1 MTTMTQTVLNLLKTS
16 PMTAKQLASRVGITG
31 NLDPI
36 HNALTNLKNRKA
48 ILAVGKAVE
57 PQINNQA
64 RMVDIYSFN
73 PDCGK
78 LKFKEPTKKRYYKV
92 DLSKAKT
99 PQRYKELLLRKN
111 NLFMLYAKELK
122 LTKDM
127 L

>member
-1 MTTMTQTVLNLLKTS
+1 MTKTVLELLKTA
-16 PMTAKQLASRVGITG
+16 PMTAKQVASSLGITG

-36 HNALTNLKNRKA
+36 HNALTNLKSRKA
-48 ILAVGKAVE
+48 ILSVGKSVE
-57 PQINNQA
+57 VQSNNCH

-73 PDCGK
+73 PDSGK
-78 LKFKEPTKKRYYKV
+78 LTFKEPTKKRYYRV

-99 PQRYKELLLRKN
+99 PQRYKELLMKKN